1 MTIVTR
7 RALLI
12 PYNESLQSDFLV
24 LNCCAKNRA
33 QMNGPHT
40 VATAKYLFQNL
51 LNDDNLY
58 ARAVLDSRTR
68 DYMGHIC
75 ISHLEDSLPELSYI
89 FDKAYWG
96 QGIAY
101 ESLKAFFSKAV
112 RDLQLRQ
119 IKATSNLSHIASNRL
134 LEKLGFELKG
144 QCQDDFG
151 PYNEYLFTSDE
162 VADETA
168 LSGTLA

>member
-33 QMNGPHT
+33 HMNGPHT
-40 VATAKYLFQNL
+40 VATAKQIFQKL
-51 LNDDNLY
+51 LNDENSY

-68 DYMGHIC
+68 DYMGHIV
-75 ISHLEDSLPELSYI
+75 ISHLDSQPELSYI

-96 QGIAY
+96 QGIAF
-101 ESLKAFFSKAV
+101 ESLKAFFGKAV
-112 RDLQLRQ
+112 RDLNLHQV
-119 IKATSNLSHIASNRL
+119 KATSTIEHQASIQL
-134 LEKLGFELKG
+134 LDKLGFEFKG
-144 QCQDDFG
+144 QYDDDFG
-151 PYNEYLFTSDE
+151 PYYEYQFTYDE
-162 VADETA
+162 VADETS
-168 LSGTLA
+168 LYGNLA